1 MYRPPATISTDCSR
15 DVTAELVD
23 WIAGVPDY
31 STIEFAAGSCYR
43 VDNTVRLK
51 YRNGL
56 TIEGNGAVFRAF
68 TDGSELG
75 PSAARRRSIFAFWQG
90 SNLTVR
96 GTIAVGVNPYN
107 GLNAKA
113 YYAPFEA
120 QTAYTVGGVQGM
132 VLDGVVGY
140 HVYGDFV
147 YVGPRT
153 RDLLVKNSSFAHNGR
168 QGWTIAGGENIT
180 FDNNSITHTRRATID
195 MEPSSRR
202 DAARNITFSN
212 NLIGPGRLYFFASEG
227 RAAPIDGVNILYN
240 RLNGKAMT
248 IHVNPPSGT
257 RSNYRVIGNYSNKR
271 QRQGGGGV
279 MAFSDVVGLEV
290 RDNRVPVQGNDAI
303 SGVSVRGSHGVV
315 VIGNRF
321 LNAIAPIKLR
331 AGNTWVAHIDNEI
344 GNPLT
349 LAPFGFIGSA
359 G

>member
-1 MYRPPATISTDCSR
+1 M
-15 DVTAELVD
+15 TAELVD
-23 WIAGVPDY
+23 WIASVPDY
-31 STIEFAAGSCYR
+31 STIEFAAGNCFR
-43 VDNTVRLK
+43 VDDTVRLK

-75 PSAARRRSIFAFWQG
+75 ASRARRRSIFAFWQG

-96 GTIAVGVNPYN
+96 GTIAIGANPYN
-107 GLNAKA
+107 GLNSKA
-113 YYAPFEA
+113 YRAKFEA

-132 VLDGVVGY
+132 VLDGVIGY

-153 RDLLVKNSSFAHNGR
+153 RDLVVKNSAFAHNGR

-180 FDNNSITHTRRATID
+180 FDNNFISHTRRATID
-195 MEPSSRR
+195 MEPSTRR

-212 NLIGPGRLYFFASEG
+212 NQIGPGRLLFFASEG
-227 RAAPIDGVNILYN
+227 AAAPIDGVNILNN

-248 IHVNPPSGT
+248 IRVNPPSGYRT
-257 RSNYRVIGNYSNKR
+257 NYRIIGNYSNKR
-271 QRQGGGGV
+271 QRQGDGGV
-279 MAFSDVVGLEV
+279 MAFSDVIGLEI
-290 RDNRVPVQGNDAI
+290 RDNRVPMQGNDSI
-303 SGVSVRGSHGVV
+303 SGVSLRNSHGVV

-321 LNAIAPIKLR
+321 LNAIAPIYFR
-331 AGNTWVAHIDNEI
+331 AGNTWVGQIDNMI

-349 LAPFGFIGSA
+349 LAPFGFLASG